1 MANPAALWCALAAN
15 IAMMSA
21 ISALLSALP
30 AGTEGQSFAVAAGV
44 AALALVVR
52 CFCATG
58 AAAMSFHSS
67 HRQQNTPP
75 DWRGI
80 LFYRSFLSIPYF
92 FLSSSE

>member
-1 MANPAALWCALAAN
+1 
-15 IAMMSA
+15 MMSA
-21 ISALLSALP
+21 TSALLSALL
-30 AGTEGQSFAVAAGV
+30 AGTAEGRTFAVAAGA

-75 DWRGI
+75 DAAVT
-80 LFYRSFLSIPYF
+80 
-92 FLSSSE
+92 

>member
-1 MANPAALWCALAAN
+1 
-15 IAMMSA
+15 MMSA
-21 ISALLSALP
+21 ISALLSALL
-30 AGTEGQSFAVAAGV
+30 AGTAEGRTFAVAAGA

-58 AAAMSFHSS
+58 AAAMSFRSS

-75 DWRGI
+75 GEAGYFI
-80 LFYRSFLSIPYF
+80 YRSFLSIPYF